1 MPQHR
6 DCQCGSARPECAQAG
21 PGNSTPAVRSSLAQ
35 GLQIIA
41 MVELASCT
49 HTTSPKQ
56 RHLCITVLS
65 ASDQE
70 EHTVLETLGLVRL
83 IVNAM

>member
-1 MPQHR
+1 MWR
-6 DCQCGSARPECAQAG
+6 KVNTNEYFRWM
-21 PGNSTPAVRSSLAQ
+21 NSTPAVRRRLAQ

>member
-1 MPQHR
+1 MWR
-6 DCQCGSARPECAQAG
+6 KVNTNEYFRWM
-21 PGNSTPAVRSSLAQ
+21 NSTPAVRSSLAQ

-41 MVELASCT
+41 MVELASYT